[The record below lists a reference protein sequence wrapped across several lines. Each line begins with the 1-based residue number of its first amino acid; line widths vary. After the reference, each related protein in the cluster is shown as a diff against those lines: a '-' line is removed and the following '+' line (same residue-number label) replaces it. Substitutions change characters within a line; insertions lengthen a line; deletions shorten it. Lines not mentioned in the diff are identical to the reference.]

1 MEKKLESRLRK
12 CLADPETEINT
23 VSYRQTLLLAK
34 REAQRKAERR
44 RAGFGSFLIWHMKHS
59 GVRIWLAQ
67 AGMIACIVF
76 LLLRIYDS
84 SYLMTQRRISMLL
97 CGLAVLI
104 FMTALPVFY
113 RSSRY
118 KMLEIE
124 AASRI
129 NAARIFLAE
138 MLTIALGDAVMIG
151 TAAGIT
157 VIKASCSFSGVLLYL
172 AVPFLA
178 MWCIIIRLL
187 RHAGLEKAFV
197 YCGVI
202 CFFALLLIVLLHEIC
217 PACYEQSFS
226 GCWAGICI
234 GLLFLCIYQMKGI
247 MEHPAE
253 LVF

>member
-1 MEKKLESRLRK
+1 MEKMLESRLRK
-12 CLADPETEINT
+12 CLADSDSEIDT
-23 VSYRQTLLLAK
+23 ASYRQTLLLAK

-44 RAGFGSFLIWHMKHS
+44 RAGFGSFLVWHMKHL
-59 GVRIWLAQ
+59 GIRIWLVQ
-67 AGMIACIVF
+67 AGLLVSIGF

-84 SYLMTQRRISMLL
+84 SYLLTQKRISMLL
-97 CGLAVLI
+97 CGLSVMI

-113 RSSRY
+113 RSYRY
-118 KMLEIE
+118 KMQEIE
-124 AASRI
+124 AATRI
-129 NAARIFLAE
+129 NTARLFLAE
-138 MLTIALGDAVMIG
+138 MLTIMIGDTVMLG

-157 VIKASCSFSGVLLYL
+157 VIKASYGISSALLYL

-178 MWCIIIRLL
+178 MWCIVIRLL
-187 RHAGLEKAFV
+187 RHIEMKKATA
-197 YCGVI
+197 YCSVM
-202 CFFALLLIVLLHEIC
+202 CFCILLLSVLLHEIY

-226 GCWAGICI
+226 AGWAGICA